1 MMRTELKGVRFIR
14 TTSNE
19 FSSAEYVLLLGSLIV
34 TCAAASHFVK
44 ELLP

>member
-1 MMRTELKGVRFIR
+1 MKTGLKVVSVIR

-19 FSSAEYVLLLGSLIV
+19 FTSAEYVLLLGMLIV
-34 TCAAASHFVK
+34 TCAAASHFAK